1 MASGRV
7 DAELNSQN
15 PSIPKTWGGFPSP
28 SPPNAPAQPF
38 GAQLGV
44 THGLLLLLHVPSNIQ
59 YLLFFFSWK
68 FHDFL

>member
-7 DAELNSQN
+7 DAELDSQN

-28 SPPNAPAQPF
+28 SPPNAPAQLA

-59 YLLFFFSWK
+59 YLLFFL
-68 FHDFL
+68 FLGIT